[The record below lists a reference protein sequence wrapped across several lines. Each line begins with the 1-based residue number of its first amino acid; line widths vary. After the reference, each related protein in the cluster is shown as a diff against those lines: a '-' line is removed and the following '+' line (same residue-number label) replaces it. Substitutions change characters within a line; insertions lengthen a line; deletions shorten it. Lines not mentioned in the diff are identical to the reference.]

1 LRYKETK
8 IQLKKGDITNI
19 KVDAIVNPA
28 NSHGLM
34 GGGAALSI
42 KNKGG
47 SEIEKEAISKAPIPV
62 GEAIATTA
70 GKLKAKYVIH
80 APTMEEPAQ
89 PSNIISV
96 KKATI
101 AALKKASELK
111 ISSIAFPGMGTGVG
125 GVPKTKAAQAM
136 IKTIKDFLDQSTI
149 KEVILIAYNQ
159 EMFEA
164 FKDAIKKKLD
174 GGDLI

>member
-1 LRYKETK
+1 MQYKK
-8 IQLKKGDITNI
+8 IQVKKGDITNI
-19 KVDAIVNPA
+19 EVDAIVNPA

-34 GGGAALSI
+34 GGGVALSI
-42 KNKGG
+42 KKKGG
-47 SEIEKEAISKAPIPV
+47 ADIEKEAVSNAPIPV

-89 PSNIISV
+89 PSNIKAI
-96 KKATI
+96 KKATL

-136 IKTIKDFLDQSTI
+136 IGTIKDFLDQSTI
-149 KEVILIAYNQ
+149 KEIILIAYNQ
-159 EMFEA
+159 KMFEA
-164 FKDAIKKKLD
+164 FEDAIKEN
-174 GGDLI
+174 

>member
-1 LRYKETK
+1 M
-8 IQLKKGDITNI
+8 GDITNI

-34 GGGAALSI
+34 GGGVALSI
-42 KNKGG
+42 KDKGG
-47 SEIEKEAISKAPIPV
+47 SEIEKEAISKAPIKV
-62 GEAIATTA
+62 GEAIVTTA

-89 PSNIISV
+89 PSNITSI
-96 KKATI
+96 KMATLS
-101 AALKKASELK
+101 ALKKASELK

-136 IKTIKDFLDQSTI
+136 METIKDFLSQSTL
-149 KEVILIAYNQ
+149 KEIILIAYNQ
-159 EMFEA
+159 EMYEA
-164 FKDAIKKKLD
+164 FKDAIKKTFNR
-174 GGDLI
+174 GEVT

>member
-1 LRYKETK
+1 MQYKK
-8 IQLKKGDITNI
+8 IQVKKGDITNI
-19 KVDAIVNPA
+19 EVDAIVNPA

-34 GGGAALSI
+34 GGGVALSI
-42 KNKGG
+42 KKKGG
-47 SEIEKEAISKAPIPV
+47 ADIEKEAVSKAPIPV

-89 PSNIISV
+89 PSNIKAI
-96 KKATI
+96 KKATL

-136 IKTIKDFLDQSTI
+136 IETIKDFLDQSTI
-149 KEVILIAYNQ
+149 KKIILIAYNQ
-159 EMFEA
+159 KMFEA
-164 FKDAIKKKLD
+164 FEDAIKKKID
-174 GGDLI
+174 GG